1 MQISYYEKILHC
13 EGGEALEQEK
23 LGMPYPWKHPRVQ
36 GQTDSHFQ
44 QSDLVDYGLPVA
56 GALKNWMIFKAP
68 SNSHDPVIP

>member
-1 MQISYYEKILHC
+1 
-13 EGGEALEQEK
+13 
-23 LGMPYPWKHPRVQ
+23 MPYPWKHPRVQ